1 MTTDDVADEVRG
13 WLARLDPKARS
24 EVDRLVDV
32 VVAAE
37 PRVQQAVKWGRL
49 TFTLRDD
56 WHHWLCAVA
65 VTRKGTKL
73 MFHKGSLLRDPGG
86 LLQGTGRYLR
96 EVPYVVV
103 EEAPDALAALVR
115 EAVRR
120 QTDMLD

>member
-1 MTTDDVADEVRG
+1 VATDEVADDVRD
-13 WLARLDPKARS
+13 WLSRLGLEARS
-24 EVDRLVDV
+24 EAARLVDV
-32 VVAAE
+32 VVTAE

-49 TFTLRDD
+49 TFTVRDD

-73 MFHKGSLLRDPGG
+73 VFHKGALLRDPGG
-86 LLQGTGRYLR
+86 VLKGTGRYLR
-96 EVPYVVV
+96 EVPYAGV
-103 EEAPDALAALVR
+103 ENSRDAVAALVR

>member
-1 MTTDDVADEVRG
+1 MATDEVADDVRD
-13 WLARLDPKARS
+13 WLSRLGLEARS
-24 EVDRLVDV
+24 EAARLVDV
-32 VVAAE
+32 VVTAE

-49 TFTLRDD
+49 TFTVRDD

-73 MFHKGSLLRDPGG
+73 VFHKGALLRDPGG
-86 LLQGTGRYLR
+86 VLKGTGRYLR
-96 EVPYVVV
+96 EVPYAGV
-103 EEAPDALAALVR
+103 ENSRDAVAALVR

>member
-1 MTTDDVADEVRG
+1 MTTDEVADGVRD
-13 WLARLDPKARS
+13 WLERLDPKARS

-32 VVAAE
+32 VVGAD

-49 TFTLRDD
+49 TFTVRDD
-56 WHHWLCAVA
+56 WHHWLCAVT
-65 VTRKGTKL
+65 VTRNGTKL
-73 MFHKGSLLRDPGG
+73 MFHKGALLQDSSG

-96 EVPYVVV
+96 EAPYAVV
-103 EEAPDALAALVR
+103 EGSPDAVTTLVR

>member
-1 MTTDDVADEVRG
+1 MTTDEVADGVRD
-13 WLARLDPKARS
+13 WLERLDPKARS

-32 VVAAE
+32 VVGAE
-37 PRVQQAVKWGRL
+37 PGVQQAVKWGRL
-49 TFTLRDD
+49 TFTVRDD

-73 MFHKGSLLRDPGG
+73 VFHKGALLQDSSA

-96 EVPYVVV
+96 EAPYAVV
-103 EEAPDALAALVR
+103 EDSPDAVTTLVR

>member
-1 MTTDDVADEVRG
+1 MATDEVADDVRD
-13 WLARLDPKARS
+13 WLSRLGLEARS
-24 EVDRLVDV
+24 EAARLVEV
-32 VVAAE
+32 VVTAE

-49 TFTLRDD
+49 TFTVRDD

-73 MFHKGSLLRDPGG
+73 VFHKGALLRDPGG
-86 LLQGTGRYLR
+86 VLKGTGRYLR
-96 EVPYVVV
+96 EVPYAGV
-103 EEAPDALAALVR
+103 ENSRDAVAALVR